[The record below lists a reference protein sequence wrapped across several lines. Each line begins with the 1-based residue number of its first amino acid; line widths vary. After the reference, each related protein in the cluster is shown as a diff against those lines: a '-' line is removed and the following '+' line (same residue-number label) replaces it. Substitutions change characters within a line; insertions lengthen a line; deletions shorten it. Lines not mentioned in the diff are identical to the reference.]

1 MMRAMINI
9 PLINKPRSRSFI
21 IALFVLIVLL
31 PAWWRTGL
39 WYRERLLNDMRGR
52 IMGMVKVHANS
63 LSAAINQR
71 MTLLRGLQA
80 FAEMHTSSRGE
91 IDPAKFTLFAASLCS
106 GVTGIRSVTIA
117 PAGIALFIYPALGN
131 ENLVGQDL
139 TLDRRAPFR
148 ADVQRTIRS
157 RKVTL
162 SGPYALRQKGLQL
175 VARQAVYDGE
185 TFWGLVSLDC
195 DISPAFAE
203 AALDPPPTGLDL
215 ILQDRTGHLLTGKK
229 AVLEGDPILG
239 KVDLPDGAWK
249 LAAVPTGGWN
259 AAVEKSLLQFHG
271 ITLAIVLML
280 PLLVYLLTSYRARLK
295 LAVQERTNDLQRSL
309 TNHRE
314 DEENLSRSLGTLRR
328 AMRATLEVQ
337 ARAVEV
343 KDPYTSGHQRRVADL
358 ARTIAMEMGHPEE
371 VIDGI
376 RMGAIVHDIGKL
388 LMPAEFLNKPA
399 KLSEM
404 EFNQI
409 KKHAQAGYDILKDID
424 FPWPIAR
431 MVWQHHERA
440 DGSGYPL
447 GLKGEEILPEARIL
461 AVADVVETMTSHRSY
476 RPAPGLEKALEE
488 IQANRGILYDA
499 AVVDA
504 CIRIFTE
511 KDFRLA

>member
-1 MMRAMINI
+1 MINI
-9 PLINKPRSRSFI
+9 PLKNKPRSRSFI
-21 IALFVLIVLL
+21 IALLVLIVLL
-31 PAWWRTGL
+31 PAWWQTGS
-39 WYRERLLNDMRGR
+39 WYRERLLTDMHGR
-52 IMGMVKVHANS
+52 ITGMVKMHADF

-71 MTLLRGLQA
+71 LTLLKGLQA
-80 FAEMHTSSRGE
+80 FAEMHITSQGE
-91 IDPAKFTLFAASLCS
+91 IDPAKFALFAASLCS
-106 GVTGIRSVTIA
+106 GATGIRNVTIA
-117 PAGIALFIYPALGN
+117 PAGITLFVYPAAGN
-131 ENLVGQDL
+131 ENLAGQDL
-139 TLDRRAPFR
+139 ILDRRASPR

-157 RKVTL
+157 RKAAL
-162 SGPYALRQKGLQL
+162 SGPYALRKKGLQL

-195 DISPAFAE
+195 DISPAFVE
-203 AALDPPPTGLDL
+203 AALDPPPAGLDL
-215 ILQDRTGHLLTGKK
+215 ILQDRTGHLLTGEK
-229 AVLEGDPILG
+229 AVLAGNPVLG

-249 LAAVPTGGWN
+249 LSAVPTGGWN
-259 AAVEKSLLQFHG
+259 AAVEKSLLQFRG
-271 ITLAIVLML
+271 ITLAIVL
-280 PLLVYLLTSYRARLK
+280 LLTFLIYLLISYRARLK

-309 TNHRE
+309 TSHRE
-314 DEENLSRSLGTLRR
+314 EEENLSRTLGTLRR

-337 ARAVEV
+337 ARAVEM

-371 VIDGI
+371 VINGI
-376 RMGAIVHDIGKL
+376 RMAAIVHDIGKL
-388 LMPAEFLNKPA
+388 LMPAEILNKPA

-404 EFNQI
+404 EFGQI

-431 MVWQHHERA
+431 MVWQHHERL

-447 GLKGEEILPEARIL
+447 GLTGEEILPEARIL
-461 AVADVVETMTSHRSY
+461 AVADVVETMVSHRSY

-488 IQANRGILYDA
+488 IQANRGTLYDS

-504 CIRIFTE
+504 CICIFTE